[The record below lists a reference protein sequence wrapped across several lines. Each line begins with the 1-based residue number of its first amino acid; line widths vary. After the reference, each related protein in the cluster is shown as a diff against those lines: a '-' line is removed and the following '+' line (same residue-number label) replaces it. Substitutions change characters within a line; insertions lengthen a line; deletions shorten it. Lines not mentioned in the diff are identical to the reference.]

1 MRDESLTDHG
11 FGGDW
16 TEVKLAAIDAYS
28 AGFTRAI
35 GQRFDLWYV
44 DPFAGT
50 GTRTVRTKVSRF
62 FDLEPESIIETEFP
76 GSAARA
82 LNLEPPFHHH
92 RFGDINP
99 VHAASLRKLVA
110 RYPGRDAQVIEGDGN
125 LFIQEE
131 FRRPFW
137 AQSGFGL
144 GGPRAMVFLDPYGLE
159 VKWETLRALSECGKA
174 DVWFLAN
181 LSGALR
187 QLARNAD
194 RIDASKQASLGEV
207 FGPTDWRAKLYK
219 PPAADDLLGPLD
231 APASRTADKREVA
244 ALHRSCLQD
253 LFAYVSEPL
262 PLRVKNME
270 DFFLLYCMSN
280 SPSKPA
286 LALIDR
292 IASGVIKRYRAGIA
306 S

>member
-1 MRDESLTDHG
+1 MTDNNLADHG

-16 TEVKLAAIDAYS
+16 TEVKLAAIEAYS
-28 AGFTRAI
+28 TGFTRAI

-50 GTRTVRTKVSRF
+50 GTRTIRTKVSSF
-62 FDLEPESIIETEFP
+62 FDLEPESVVEREFP

-82 LNLEPPFHHH
+82 LNLEPPFHHY
-92 RFGDINP
+92 RFGDLNP

-110 RYPGRDAQVIEGDGN
+110 RYPARDAQVFEGDGN
-125 LFIQEE
+125 VFIQEE
-131 FRRPFW
+131 FSRPFW
-137 AQSGFGL
+137 AKSGFGI

-159 VKWETLRALSECGKA
+159 VKWDTLCALAACGKA

-187 QLARNAD
+187 QLARNSD
-194 RIDASKQASLGEV
+194 RIDASKQASLAEV

-219 PPAADDLLGPLD
+219 PPPAGDLLGLMDGPQ
-231 APASRTADKREVA
+231 SRTADKREVA
-244 ALHRSCLQD
+244 ALHRQCLQG

-280 SPSKPA
+280 SPSPPA

-292 IASGVIKRYRAGIA
+292 IAKGVIKRYRAGIA